1 MEEKMTQTQGAI
13 GNLLNRYRS
22 VLKKCIGFNMFSVLL
37 SLALS
42 FALLGG
48 TAQAAL
54 NVDEGADAVTVSGGT
69 LESGTYST
77 DKDLVLSSGNLVLGS
92 TADTSAT
99 ISTSGDASITGG
111 DISVLA
117 SGTKV
122 SGALVMRPDNSRIP
136 EVVPGT
142 KNTFIPD
149 DNPDL
154 VPGIQTISADG
165 AMEISDVSV
174 NVGAPRYGAEG
185 PTQADIE
192 KSWEGSRLDFAS
204 GGDMTITGGDFRSAN
219 ISFPIKNEAKA
230 ALRFDSEGTLT
241 VDGGTFTFE
250 GAPVGNPARSNYD
263 APSMASFQGAENLV
277 VNGGTFDLRTARV
290 HMGSENGKVVINDGD
305 FNIQNTSGYPGWT
318 TFDKV
323 GTDTIV
329 RDEAD
334 NTHDKYGVFASLD
347 LSESEVEINGGN
359 FVLGSPESKYVSA
372 NYINLEGKEAVF
384 NGGTFTMYSQANFGN
399 NKAGL
404 TINGGTYN
412 MVNGGYFG
420 GRNTDGASI
429 TINDGV
435 FNFMGN
441 GRASVTTKPPI
452 WTTTPTTRPAS
463 TSTAVPSTW
472 ASMTTAFR
480 KPRSSAVPMR

>member
-192 KSWEGSRLDFAS
+192 RAGK
-204 GGDMTITGGDFRSAN
+204 
-219 ISFPIKNEAKA
+219 
-230 ALRFDSEGTLT
+230 
-241 VDGGTFTFE
+241 
-250 GAPVGNPARSNYD
+250 APVLISPA
-263 APSMASFQGAENLV
+263 AA
-277 VNGGTFDLRTARV
+277 T
-290 HMGSENGKVVINDGD
+290 
-305 FNIQNTSGYPGWT
+305 
-318 TFDKV
+318 
-323 GTDTIV
+323 
-329 RDEAD
+329 
-334 NTHDKYGVFASLD
+334 
-347 LSESEVEINGGN
+347 
-359 FVLGSPESKYVSA
+359 
-372 NYINLEGKEAVF
+372 
-384 NGGTFTMYSQANFGN
+384 
-399 NKAGL
+399 
-404 TINGGTYN
+404 
-412 MVNGGYFG
+412 
-420 GRNTDGASI
+420 
-429 TINDGV
+429 
-435 FNFMGN
+435 
-441 GRASVTTKPPI
+441 
-452 WTTTPTTRPAS
+452 
-463 TSTAVPSTW
+463 
-472 ASMTTAFR
+472 
-480 KPRSSAVPMR
+480 